1 MNQFYTATMIL
12 SITSFALASTMTP
25 GPNNI
30 MLLSSGLTFG
40 YKRTIPHALG
50 ITLGF
55 PLMVVCVGLGVG
67 TLFDLFPVIYAGL
80 KVIGIGYLLWMAWH
94 IANTKGS
101 LSTENKKDK
110 PFTFF
115 QAALFQWI
123 NPKAWVMAITSTATF
138 ITDHQ
143 IALIQVMIIACIYL
157 FCAVFSTNSW
167 ALGGVLIKQF
177 IRNERFVQIF
187 NIAMAILIVGSVLP
201 FVLNTNI
208 F

>member
-1 MNQFYTATMIL
+1 MNQIYTLTMII

-50 ITLGF
+50 INFGF
-55 PLMVVCVGLGVG
+55 PVMVLCVGLGVG
-67 TLFDLFPVIYAGL
+67 KLFEVFPFAYTAL
-80 KVIGIGYLLWMAWH
+80 KVVGIIYLFWMAWH

-101 LSTENKKDK
+101 PATQNKNDK

-123 NPKAWVMAITSTATF
+123 NPKAWVVAITSTAAF
-138 ITDHQ
+138 ITDHE
-143 IALIQVMIIACIYL
+143 IAFIQVMIISCIFF
-157 FCAVFSTNSW
+157 FCGILSTNSW
-167 ALGGVLIKQF
+167 SLGGVMLKQF
-177 IRNERFVQIF
+177 IRNERLIKIF
-187 NIAMAILIVGSVLP
+187 NITMAILIVGSILP
-201 FVLNTNI
+201 FV
-208 F
+208 FEQ

>member
-1 MNQFYTATMIL
+1 MNQIYTLTMII

-50 ITLGF
+50 INFGF
-55 PLMVVCVGLGVG
+55 PVMVICVGLGVG
-67 TLFDLFPVIYAGL
+67 KLFEVFPFVYTVL
-80 KVIGIGYLLWMAWH
+80 KVVGISYLFWMAWH

-101 LSTENKKDK
+101 PATQNKNDK

-115 QAALFQWI
+115 QAALFQWV
-123 NPKAWVMAITSTATF
+123 NPKAWVVAITSTAAF

-143 IALIQVMIIACIYL
+143 IAFIQVMTIACIFF
-157 FCAVFSTNSW
+157 FCGILSTNSW
-167 ALGGVLIKQF
+167 SLGGVMLKKF
-177 IRNERFVQIF
+177 IQNERFVKIF
-187 NIAMAILIVGSVLP
+187 NITMAILIVGSILP
-201 FVLNTNI
+201 FV
-208 F
+208 FGQ